1 MCDNCSKAGCGWS
14 ERQQRRKQG
23 REMWRSYARVTVG
36 GYGKRLE
43 MVAPGRGRRGV
54 KDADAIAEDSAVVG
68 KAIEVMA
75 VGNKGAVS
83 NGMKGNSCCCYMR
96 CWEEMPTTSAL
107 AEVGLGGRWRQRRG
121 SDIIFGGGIGDG
133 SVKGGGR

>member
-1 MCDNCSKAGCGWS
+1 
-14 ERQQRRKQG
+14 
-23 REMWRSYARVTVG
+23 MWRSYARVTVG

-75 VGNKGAVS
+75 VGNKVATIDKT
-83 NGMKGNSCCCYMR
+83 GMGEEEERKG
-96 CWEEMPTTSAL
+96 L
-107 AEVGLGGRWRQRRG
+107 AMLLGRFLGLGL
-121 SDIIFGGGIGDG
+121 
-133 SVKGGGR
+133 